1 MAPFFFGVNM
11 VIRYWVLI
19 FVTLFIRPV
28 FALDVIA
35 AATKTNWVHCSI
47 TDTDIGLGGCIEA
60 AKSNWGY
67 PDVRPWPYSYNVIG
81 CGESDTDCGFTDG
94 LGTHGVTGKSVY
106 FCPNPKRPDLTTL
119 SDVTG
124 KPSSSGQFCSETV
137 NLCGN
142 YKDSTVS
149 PFVDVASL
157 PGSICYQ
164 GCKALNTGPVDTS
177 GSFYWVQEH
186 TYKFDGTPCPGNSGW
201 IDQANGQNSNSAQD
215 HSAQADK
222 DNQTAQADSSK
233 AQADSSSA
241 NASADAAKA
250 AAAAA
255 QAAADAAKAAATA
268 AAQKAQAAI
277 TNVNVV
283 NNNPASTD
291 SDKAAA
297 LAAASSAAQEAA
309 AASAKA
315 DAAVAQAQAAV
326 QAATA
331 AGNASAAALAAAQS
345 ALAQAQATASQAQA
359 AAAAALAAYNQ
370 AVAAADKPSSDVAAS
385 ADSAANAA
393 NAAAAAA
400 KAAAAAAA
408 QAAAQAAAAANAA
421 NTAAGGGGGSGS
433 GGGSGGGGGSGS
445 GGSSGGGSGDN
456 NTDDPKDDP
465 YGDFNHSG
473 GDKTDPLAKVF
484 SADSRAALVD
494 KQVEMQR
501 KIDDVT
507 NNIKGLFSF
516 STVSMGGDL
525 PSDVHRIKGA
535 DVDLSGIK
543 VFEGMSGIKGVLWLL
558 AVIAGVAVI
567 LTPGGKN

>member
-19 FVTLFIRPV
+19 FVTLFIHPA
-28 FALDVIA
+28 FAADVVSA
-35 AATKTNWVHCSI
+35 KLVYRTDPFYNLPSTKIYKFSSNLSDFCTPNSSGFCS
-47 TDTDIGLGGCIEA
+47 TPTGL
-60 AKSNWGY
+60 
-67 PDVRPWPYSYNVIG
+67 YSYL
-81 CGESDTDCGFTDG
+81 DG
-94 LGTHGVTGKSVY
+94 PYYCKSVTPGSDSAIDSLCQFRY
-106 FCPNPKRPDLTTL
+106 SCPPLNSPDYTVL
-119 SDVTG
+119 SDINGNPDSNG
-124 KPSSSGQFCSETV
+124 KFCSK
-137 NLCGN
+137 NNCGS

-149 PFVDVASL
+149 PYVDVASL
-157 PGSICYQ
+157 PSTICYQ
-164 GCKALNTGPVDTS
+164 GCKAVNTGPVDTS
-177 GSFYWVQEH
+177 GTFYWVQEH
-186 TYKFDGTPCPGNSGW
+186 TYKFDGSACPGNTGW
-201 IDQANGQNSNSAQD
+201 IDQANGQNSNTAQD

-370 AVAAADKPSSDVAAS
+370 AVTAADKSSSDVAAS

-393 NAAAAAA
+393 NAAAVAA

-421 NTAAGGGGGSGS
+421 NSAAGGGGGSGS

-484 SADSRAALVD
+484 SAESRAALVD
-494 KQVEMQR
+494 KQVEMQS

-516 STVSMGGDL
+516 SSVSMGGDL
-525 PSDVHRIKGA
+525 PSDVHKIKGA